1 MGSGL
6 VLSEGVM
13 TETDSFLA
21 EVLDKVQI
29 EKEISMP
36 EVDEF
41 ITGVIPRV
49 TEMDEAL
56 HNGDPGPRKAFWSH
70 NDPVTLFGAVL
81 TNVGWREIESTFD
94 ALAARFSNG
103 TFEVEVIAVGASGD
117 LGYLVAIEH
126 TTVSVAGAP
135 PEPYKLRVTTIFRRE
150 SGEWKIVHR
159 HADPLPGNTGAVSQT
174 RKLADDLENS

>member
-1 MGSGL
+1 MVSIVDPDS
-6 VLSEGVM
+6 VLS
-13 TETDSFLA
+13 DL
-21 EVLDKVQI
+21 
-29 EKEISMP
+29 EIFDQVSSRLGREIRMS

-41 ITGVIPRV
+41 IAVVLPRL

-56 HNGDPGPRKAFWSH
+56 HNGDAGPRKASWSH

-103 TFEVEVIAVGASGD
+103 TFEVEVIAAGASGD

-126 TTVSVAGAP
+126 STISVAGAP
-135 PEPYKLRVTTIFRRE
+135 PEPYQLRVTTIFRRE
-150 SGEWKIVHR
+150 GGEWKIVHR
-159 HADPLPGNTGAVSQT
+159 HADPVPGNTGAVSQAG
-174 RKLADDLENS
+174 KLAADLGRS